1 MFARNK
7 STGLHLQ
14 RLIQNLH
21 ILKLEERKLLL
32 IPLKRKLPQHRK
44 EKKKDLLQRIR
55 FLTWQILNLIKQKT
69 NTKTATMRKIK
80 IMHTLTIKSMIIAD
94 MATHTD
100 TEQNYCQKTEKS
112 VRLQQYSSLWPLA
125 HILSL
130 KESP

>member
-1 MFARNK
+1 MCAKNK
-7 STGLHLQ
+7 STGVHLK
-14 RLIQNLH
+14 RLIQSLY

-32 IPLKRKLPQHRK
+32 IPLKHKLPQNPK
-44 EKKKDLLQRIR
+44 EKKRDLLQRIR
-55 FLTWQILNLIKQKT
+55 FLTWQILNLIPQKT

-80 IMHTLTIKSMIIAD
+80 IMHTPTIKSMIIAG

-100 TEQNYCQKTEKS
+100 TGQNCCQKTEKS

-125 HILSL
+125 HILYL